1 MCPFDWSRY
10 ADRHPDAA
18 KSSFLANGCLANARG
33 MNRDGSDAARHILDA
48 EGPSVAA
55 SKIPID
61 DASKIPMNVRARASA
76 TAQRVVV
83 EVTTR
88 LLGAPPEPNA
98 PLLDAGLDSLSSAE
112 LADALET
119 AVRVE
124 RAAANPACAPLAP
137 FSATLAFDH
146 PTPNAL
152 VAFLAPAL
160 EEAYARDFDVVH
172 DEETIA
178 ATSIGSAPCL
188 PSPDRS
194 ASIPTTLVTSLGGET
209 ASNASM
215 SLESRAHRSTD
226 GASRTPWVRWDA
238 DAVVADA
245 KGFVLAPRHGGYL
258 RDVAAFDGEAFGV
271 APAEASAM
279 DPQQRMTL
287 AWFSAVAGSIPTRD
301 DVDVVVG
308 VYVGAATSDY
318 GRLIADRAGRAPA
331 ASAATGSAFL
341 SVVAGRVAFAL
352 DARGVAIAVDTAC
365 SSGLVAAHLARKET
379 GSRAIGNGT
388 STASTTGN
396 GTSTASTTGN
406 GTSTV
411 SPRIRQLVGAVN
423 LLLHPGTTAMFAAA
437 GMLARDGRCKALDAA
452 ADGYARGEACVA
464 LAVEPSYG
472 GRNVRVADGHAR
484 VHDDASNGGVV
495 AVAGSAV
502 NQDGR
507 SASLTAPNGPSQ
519 QAALL
524 AARRDATIRGAF
536 DANARVVSSQTHG
549 TGTALGD
556 PIEIGAIRAVVDADQ
571 SPDRF
576 SAAPFLVGA
585 TKASATHTESPAGLV
600 ALVAALV
607 DDARDAFVAG
617 VTHFRA
623 LNPHLANPVL
633 GSRPIA
639 FEKSKSGDS
648 NTRPRHRRIV
658 AARQTAAAPTSAD
671 ANALVGASAFAFQG
685 TNAHALVVFDAGM
698 WCDVGRASS
707 RRLADESRR
716 WLATANRRLLT
727 RASANT
733 LGALPG
739 RSHAVATFFAPA
751 GDTPASAFLRHH
763 RVAGRALFPGAAF
776 LELAH
781 ATIASTS
788 TRECSSSLDAI
799 REVALLAPLVLA
811 EEGANADAGEC
822 VQVRVHAMD
831 GTIHIVDGATGRTH
845 VRARGTKLRAK
856 LFARG
861 VKLLA
866 RGMDDARSAPIRA
879 HSRTVRSCSPDRF
892 VAVIAPSSD
901 DAPDDGWRVHP
912 AVLDAAFQSVSA
924 AWRRGDSPRGESL
937 RVPAVVRRVDER
949 GVRGRSAY
957 VRDGRR
963 KRKRKRNLAKRSGR
977 AERTSPRKP
986 RLRRGHA
993 LPIDRDETS
1002 ESRRRRARGDVLA
1015 RDVREGAPDGRGDD
1029 VSVDG
1034 NERAEHGAPSLTLER
1049 DTRAVVRSLVVERLV
1064 AERFVRRRGR
1074 ARARRLA

>member
-1 MCPFDWSRY
+1 M
-10 ADRHPDAA
+10 
-18 KSSFLANGCLANARG
+18 
-33 MNRDGSDAARHILDA
+33 
-48 EGPSVAA
+48 
-55 SKIPID
+55 
-61 DASKIPMNVRARASA
+61 
-76 TAQRVVV
+76 
-83 EVTTR
+83 
-88 LLGAPPEPNA
+88 
-98 PLLDAGLDSLSSAE
+98 
-112 LADALET
+112 
-119 AVRVE
+119 
-124 RAAANPACAPLAP
+124 
-137 FSATLAFDH
+137 
-146 PTPNAL
+146 
-152 VAFLAPAL
+152 
-160 EEAYARDFDVVH
+160 
-172 DEETIA
+172 
-178 ATSIGSAPCL
+178 
-188 PSPDRS
+188 
-194 ASIPTTLVTSLGGET
+194 GGET

-245 KGFVLAPRHGGYL
+245 KGFVLAHGGYL

-484 VHDDASNGGVV
+484 VHDDDDGRGVV

-507 SASLTAPNGPSQ
+507 SARHRAERSFATGGASRRASRRDDSRCVRRERARG
-519 QAALL
+519 LL
-524 AARRDATIRGAF
+524 ADARHGNRARGSHRDWRDTRGGRRRPIAGSILSR
-536 DANARVVSSQTHG
+536 ARV
-549 TGTALGD
+549 
-556 PIEIGAIRAVVDADQ
+556 
-571 SPDRF
+571 
-576 SAAPFLVGA
+576 VGA

-727 RASANT
+727 PRERELSSSRATTPS
-733 LGALPG
+733 
-739 RSHAVATFFAPA
+739 RTFFAPA
-751 GDTPASAFLRHH
+751 GDTPTAAFLRHH

-845 VRARGTKLRAK
+845 VRARGMKLRAK

-937 RVPAVVRRVDER
+937 RVPARR
-949 GVRGRSAY
+949 S
-957 VRDGRR
+957 
-963 KRKRKRNLAKRSGR
+963 
-977 AERTSPRKP
+977 T
-986 RLRRGHA
+986 
-993 LPIDRDETS
+993 
-1002 ESRRRRARGDVLA
+1002 RRRAR
-1015 RDVREGAPDGRGDD
+1015 R
-1029 VSVDG
+1029 S
-1034 NERAEHGAPSLTLER
+1034 RAER
-1049 DTRAVVRSLVVERLV
+1049 VRSRRAPGTSRNDRDARSEH
-1064 AERFVRRRGR
+1064 RFSAMSPSWACSPDRPG
-1074 ARARRLA
+1074 